1 MFNDAKEHTPQGT
14 RTDAAPETAPREYR
28 KPQVRV
34 IARTSELLRG
44 DYGANSDMYRNYQ
57 P

>member
-1 MFNDAKEHTPQGT
+1 MFNDAKEHTPRET
-14 RTDAAPETAPREYR
+14 RVEAAPETAPKQYR
-28 KPQVRV
+28 KPRVRV

-44 DYGANSDMYRNYQ
+44 DYGAREDIYRAYQ